1 MKRLLLFSFGLF
13 VSLGFFTQCSDDP
26 TGVGSEYLEV
36 NSWIRNQMSN
46 YYYWNF
52 VVPRMAPG
60 NLAPEQFFEEIL
72 YTTDEFSY
80 MTDDAETLLNE
91 LSGSQYSS
99 GFSPAILSFSD
110 QDQLFMVVKYVYP
123 GSPAQLAG
131 LQRGDI
137 ILSVNG
143 QTLNSANYQ
152 ELLQINGTVSYGL
165 GSYSLDEVTQQ
176 VNITDLDSVISVQ
189 KDILQL
195 DPVITTKVIETGG
208 KRIGY
213 LFYAQFIDGTADLF
227 INGLNEQLAELKAQQ
242 IDELVIDLRY
252 NPGGRITAASQFAN
266 ALVPLESAQNKDI
279 FVEFEYNSLLENFYQ
294 NTDGVDSEILFL
306 RFQEGPVSMGLE
318 RIYVLTTNQTASASE
333 LLIHGLKPYMEVIT
347 VGSNTLGK
355 YFGSF
360 VITGTFQSPP
370 VYYAILPVT
379 LKYLNADQ
387 ESDFIDGLEAQ
398 IGASENILS
407 PKPLGDPTDPLL
419 EAAISDI
426 LGEPVSAKPLPTTFS
441 PTVTWYPTLSNQL
454 QSKAW
459 FIQD

>member
-1 MKRLLLFSFGLF
+1 MKRLLLFFFGLF

-52 VVPRMAPG
+52 VIPRMAPG
-60 NLAPEQFFEEIL
+60 NLPPEQFFEEIL

-123 GSPAQLAG
+123 DSPAQLAG
-131 LQRGDI
+131 LERGDI

-152 ELLQINGTVSYGL
+152 ELLQINGTVTYGL
-165 GSYSLDEVTQQ
+165 GSYSLDEETQQ
-176 VNITDLDSVISVQ
+176 ANITDLDSVISVR
-189 KDILQL
+189 KEILQL

-213 LFYAQFIDGTADLF
+213 LFYAQFIDGTANLF
-227 INGLNEQLAELKAQQ
+227 INGLNERLAELKAQQ

-266 ALVPLESAQNKDI
+266 ALVPLETVQNKDI

-294 NTDGVDSEILFL
+294 STDGVDSENLFL

-355 YFGSF
+355 YYGSF

-379 LKYLNADQ
+379 LKYLNANQ

-398 IGASENILS
+398 VGASENILS

-419 EAAISDI
+419 EAAISDMM
-426 LGEPVSAKPLPTTFS
+426 GETVSAKPFPTTFS
-441 PTVTWYPTLSNQL
+441 PAVRWYPTLSYQL

>member
-1 MKRLLLFSFGLF
+1 
-13 VSLGFFTQCSDDP
+13 
-26 TGVGSEYLEV
+26 
-36 NSWIRNQMSN
+36 MSN

-60 NLAPEQFFEEIL
+60 NLSPEQFFEEIL

-123 GSPAQLAG
+123 DSPAQLAG
-131 LQRGDI
+131 LERGDI

-143 QTLNSANYQ
+143 QTLNSTNYQ
-152 ELLQINGTVSYGL
+152 ELLQINGTVTYGL
-165 GSYSLDEVTQQ
+165 GSYSLDEETQQ
-176 VNITDLDSVISVQ
+176 ANITDLDSVISVR
-189 KDILQL
+189 KEILQL

-213 LFYAQFIDGTADLF
+213 LFYAQFIDGTANLF
-227 INGLNEQLAELKAQQ
+227 INGLNERLAELKAQQ

-266 ALVPLESAQNKDI
+266 ALVPLETVQNKDI

-294 NTDGVDSEILFL
+294 STDGVDSENLFL

-355 YFGSF
+355 YYGSF
-360 VITGTFQSPP
+360 VITRTFQSPP

-379 LKYLNADQ
+379 LKYLNAYQ

-398 IGASENILS
+398 IGAFENILS

-426 LGEPVSAKPLPTTFS
+426 VGETLSAKPFPTTFS
-441 PTVTWYPTLSNQL
+441 PTVNWYPTLSNQL

>member
-294 NTDGVDSEILFL
+294 NTDGVDSENLFL

-355 YFGSF
+355 YYGSF

>member
-1 MKRLLLFSFGLF
+1 MKRFLVFCLGLSISLSFF
-13 VSLGFFTQCSDDP
+13 VQCSDDP

-36 NSWIRNQMSN
+36 NSWIRSQMSD

-60 NLAPEQFFEEIL
+60 NLTPKQFFEDIL
-72 YTTDEFSY
+72 YETDQFSY
-80 MTDDAETLLNE
+80 ITDDAETLLNE
-91 LSGSQYSS
+91 LNGSQYSS

-110 QDQLFMVVKYVYP
+110 QDQLFMMVKYVYP
-123 GSPAQLAG
+123 DSPAQLAG
-131 LQRGDI
+131 LERGDI

-152 ELLQINGTVSYGL
+152 ELLQINGMVTYGL
-165 GSYSLDEVTQQ
+165 GSYSLDAETQQ
-176 VNITDLDSVISVQ
+176 ANITDLDSVISVR
-189 KDILQL
+189 KEILQL
-195 DPVITTKVIETGG
+195 NPVITTKVIETGG
-208 KRIGY
+208 KRIAY
-213 LFYAQFIDGTADLF
+213 LFYAQFIDGTANLF
-227 INGLNEQLAELKAQQ
+227 INGLNERLAELKAQQ

-266 ALVPLESAQNKDI
+266 ALVPLETVQNKDI

-294 NTDGVDSEILFL
+294 STDGVDSENLFL

-355 YFGSF
+355 YYGSF
-360 VITGTFQSPP
+360 VITGTFQSPS

-379 LKYLNADQ
+379 LKYLNANQ

-419 EAAISDI
+419 EAAISDMM
-426 LGEPVSAKPLPTTFS
+426 GETVSAKPFPTTFS
-441 PTVTWYPTLSNQL
+441 PTVHWYPTLSNQL

>member
-1 MKRLLLFSFGLF
+1 MKRLLLFCFGLF

-52 VVPRMAPG
+52 VIPRMAPG
-60 NLAPEQFFEEIL
+60 NLPPEQFFEEIL

-123 GSPAQLAG
+123 DSPAQLAG
-131 LQRGDI
+131 LERGDI

-152 ELLQINGTVSYGL
+152 ELLQINGTVTYGL
-165 GSYSLDEVTQQ
+165 GSYSLDEETQQ
-176 VNITDLDSVISVQ
+176 ANITDLDSVISVR
-189 KDILQL
+189 KEILQL

-213 LFYAQFIDGTADLF
+213 LFYAQFIDGTANLF
-227 INGLNEQLAELKAQQ
+227 INGLNERLAELKAQQ
-242 IDELVIDLRY
+242 IDELVVDLRY

-266 ALVPLESAQNKDI
+266 ALVPLETVQNKDI

-294 NTDGVDSEILFL
+294 STDGVDSENLFL

-355 YFGSF
+355 YYGSF

-379 LKYLNADQ
+379 LKYLNANQ

-398 IGASENILS
+398 VGASENILS

-419 EAAISDI
+419 EAAISDMM
-426 LGEPVSAKPLPTTFS
+426 GETVSAKPFPTTFS
-441 PTVTWYPTLSNQL
+441 PAVRWYPTLSYQL

>member
-1 MKRLLLFSFGLF
+1 
-13 VSLGFFTQCSDDP
+13 
-26 TGVGSEYLEV
+26 
-36 NSWIRNQMSN
+36 
-46 YYYWNF
+46 
-52 VVPRMAPG
+52 
-60 NLAPEQFFEEIL
+60 
-72 YTTDEFSY
+72 
-80 MTDDAETLLNE
+80 
-91 LSGSQYSS
+91 
-99 GFSPAILSFSD
+99 
-110 QDQLFMVVKYVYP
+110 MVVKYVYP
-123 GSPAQLAG
+123 DSPAQLAG
-131 LQRGDI
+131 LERGDI

-143 QTLNSANYQ
+143 QTLNSTNYQ
-152 ELLQINGTVSYGL
+152 ELLQINGTVTYGL
-165 GSYSLDEVTQQ
+165 GSYSLDEETQQ
-176 VNITDLDSVISVQ
+176 ANITDLDSVISVR
-189 KDILQL
+189 KEILQL

-213 LFYAQFIDGTADLF
+213 LFYAQFIDGTANLF
-227 INGLNEQLAELKAQQ
+227 INGLNERLAELKAQQ

-266 ALVPLESAQNKDI
+266 ALVPLETAQNEDI

-294 NTDGVDSEILFL
+294 STDGVDSENLFL

-355 YFGSF
+355 YYGSF

-379 LKYLNADQ
+379 LKYLNANQ

-398 IGASENILS
+398 IGAFENILS

-426 LGEPVSAKPLPTTFS
+426 VGETLSAKPFPTTFS
-441 PTVTWYPTLSNQL
+441 PTVNWYPTLSNQL

>member
-1 MKRLLLFSFGLF
+1 MKRLLLFFFGLF

-52 VVPRMAPG
+52 VIPRMAPG
-60 NLAPEQFFEEIL
+60 NLPPEQFFEEIL

-123 GSPAQLAG
+123 DSPAQLAG
-131 LQRGDI
+131 LERGDI

-152 ELLQINGTVSYGL
+152 ELLQINGTVTYGL
-165 GSYSLDEVTQQ
+165 GSYSLDEETQQ
-176 VNITDLDSVISVQ
+176 ANITDLDSVISVR
-189 KDILQL
+189 KEILQL

-213 LFYAQFIDGTADLF
+213 LFYAQFIDGTANLF
-227 INGLNEQLAELKAQQ
+227 INGLNERLAELKAQQ

-266 ALVPLESAQNKDI
+266 ALVPLETVQNKDI

-294 NTDGVDSEILFL
+294 STDEVDSENLFL

-355 YFGSF
+355 YYGSF

-379 LKYLNADQ
+379 LKYLNANQ

-407 PKPLGDPTDPLL
+407 PKPLGDQTDPLL
-419 EAAISDI
+419 EAAILDMM
-426 LGEPVSAKPLPTTFS
+426 GEIVSVKPLPITFS
-441 PTVTWYPTLSNQL
+441 PTVHWYPTLSNQL

>member
-1 MKRLLLFSFGLF
+1 MKRLLLFFFGLF
-13 VSLGFFTQCSDDP
+13 VSLGFFTQCSYDP

-52 VVPRMAPG
+52 VIPRMSPG
-60 NLAPEQFFEEIL
+60 NLPPEQFFEEIL

-123 GSPAQLAG
+123 DSPAQLAG
-131 LQRGDI
+131 LERGDI

-152 ELLQINGTVSYGL
+152 ELLQINGTVTYGL
-165 GSYSLDEVTQQ
+165 GSYSLDEETQQ
-176 VNITDLDSVISVQ
+176 ANITDLDSVISVR
-189 KDILQL
+189 KEILQL

-213 LFYAQFIDGTADLF
+213 LFYAQFIDGTANLF
-227 INGLNEQLAELKAQQ
+227 INGLNERLAELKAQQ

-266 ALVPLESAQNKDI
+266 ALVPLETVQNKDI

-294 NTDGVDSEILFL
+294 STDEVDSENLFL

-355 YFGSF
+355 YYGSF

-379 LKYLNADQ
+379 LKYLNANQ

-398 IGASENILS
+398 VGASENILS

-419 EAAISDI
+419 EAAISDMM
-426 LGEPVSAKPLPTTFS
+426 GETVSAKPFPTTFS
-441 PTVTWYPTLSNQL
+441 PAVRWYPTLSNQL

>member
-294 NTDGVDSEILFL
+294 NTDGVDSESLFL

>member
-1 MKRLLLFSFGLF
+1 MKRLLLFFFGLF

-36 NSWIRNQMSN
+36 NSWIQNQMSN

-52 VVPRMAPG
+52 VIPRMAPG
-60 NLAPEQFFEEIL
+60 NLPPEQFFEEIL

-80 MTDDAETLLNE
+80 MTDDAENLLNE

-123 GSPAQLAG
+123 DSPAQLAG
-131 LQRGDI
+131 LERGDI

-152 ELLQINGTVSYGL
+152 ELLQINGTVTYGL
-165 GSYSLDEVTQQ
+165 GSYSLDEETQQ
-176 VNITDLDSVISVQ
+176 ANITDLDSVISVR
-189 KDILQL
+189 KEILQL

-213 LFYAQFIDGTADLF
+213 LFYAQFIDGTANLF
-227 INGLNEQLAELKAQQ
+227 INGLNERLAELKAQQ

-266 ALVPLESAQNKDI
+266 ALVPLETVQNKDI

-294 NTDGVDSEILFL
+294 STDEVDSENLFL

-355 YFGSF
+355 YYGSF

-379 LKYLNADQ
+379 LKYLNANQ

-398 IGASENILS
+398 VGASENILS

-419 EAAISDI
+419 EAAISDMM
-426 LGEPVSAKPLPTTFS
+426 GETVSAKPFPTTFS
-441 PTVTWYPTLSNQL
+441 PAVRWYPTLSNQL
-454 QSKAW
+454 QSEAW

>member
-294 NTDGVDSEILFL
+294 NTDGVDSENLFL

-355 YFGSF
+355 YYGSF

-379 LKYLNADQ
+379 LKYINADQ

>member
-1 MKRLLLFSFGLF
+1 
-13 VSLGFFTQCSDDP
+13 
-26 TGVGSEYLEV
+26 
-36 NSWIRNQMSN
+36 
-46 YYYWNF
+46 
-52 VVPRMAPG
+52 
-60 NLAPEQFFEEIL
+60 
-72 YTTDEFSY
+72 

-123 GSPAQLAG
+123 DSPAQLAG
-131 LQRGDI
+131 LERGDI

-143 QTLNSANYQ
+143 QTLNSTNYQ
-152 ELLQINGTVSYGL
+152 ELLQINGTVTYGL
-165 GSYSLDEVTQQ
+165 GSYSLDEETQQ
-176 VNITDLDSVISVQ
+176 ANITDLDSVISVR
-189 KDILQL
+189 KEILQL

-213 LFYAQFIDGTADLF
+213 LFYAQFIDGTANLF
-227 INGLNEQLAELKAQQ
+227 INGLNERLAELKAQQ

-266 ALVPLESAQNKDI
+266 ALVPLETVQNKDI

-294 NTDGVDSEILFL
+294 STDGVDSENLFL

-355 YFGSF
+355 YYGSF
-360 VITGTFQSPP
+360 VITRTFQSPP

-379 LKYLNADQ
+379 LKYLNAYQ

-398 IGASENILS
+398 IGAFENILS

-426 LGEPVSAKPLPTTFS
+426 VGETLSAKPFPTTFS
-441 PTVTWYPTLSNQL
+441 PTVNWYPTLSNQL

>member
-1 MKRLLLFSFGLF
+1 
-13 VSLGFFTQCSDDP
+13 
-26 TGVGSEYLEV
+26 
-36 NSWIRNQMSN
+36 MSN

-52 VVPRMAPG
+52 VIPRMAPG
-60 NLAPEQFFEEIL
+60 NLPPEQFFEEIL

-123 GSPAQLAG
+123 DSPAQLAG
-131 LQRGDI
+131 LERGDI

-143 QTLNSANYQ
+143 QTLNSTNYQ
-152 ELLQINGTVSYGL
+152 ELLQINGTVTYGL
-165 GSYSLDEVTQQ
+165 GSYSLDEETQQ
-176 VNITDLDSVISVQ
+176 ANITDLDSVISVR
-189 KDILQL
+189 KEILQL

-213 LFYAQFIDGTADLF
+213 LFYAQFIDGTANLF
-227 INGLNEQLAELKAQQ
+227 INGLNERLAELKAQQ

-266 ALVPLESAQNKDI
+266 ALVPLETVQNKDI

-294 NTDGVDSEILFL
+294 STDGVDSENLFL

-355 YFGSF
+355 YYGSF

-379 LKYLNADQ
+379 LKYLNAYQ
-387 ESDFIDGLEAQ
+387 ESDFIDGLKAQ
-398 IGASENILS
+398 IGAFENILS

-426 LGEPVSAKPLPTTFS
+426 VGETLSAKPFPTTFS
-441 PTVTWYPTLSNQL
+441 PTVNWYPTLSNQL

>member
-1 MKRLLLFSFGLF
+1 MKRFLVFCLGLSISLSFF
-13 VSLGFFTQCSDDP
+13 VQCSDDP

-36 NSWIRNQMSN
+36 NSWIRSQMSD

-60 NLAPEQFFEEIL
+60 NLTPKQFFEDIL
-72 YTTDEFSY
+72 YETDQFSY
-80 MTDDAETLLNE
+80 ITDDAETLLNE
-91 LSGSQYSS
+91 LNGSQYSS

-123 GSPAQLAG
+123 DSPAQLAG
-131 LQRGDI
+131 LERGDI

-152 ELLQINGTVSYGL
+152 ELLQINGMVTYGL
-165 GSYSLDEVTQQ
+165 GSYSLDAETQQ
-176 VNITDLDSVISVQ
+176 ANITDLDSVISVR
-189 KDILQL
+189 KEILQL

-213 LFYAQFIDGTADLF
+213 LFYAQFIDGTANLF
-227 INGLNEQLAELKAQQ
+227 INGLNERLAELKAQQ

-266 ALVPLESAQNKDI
+266 ALVPLETVQNKDI

-294 NTDGVDSEILFL
+294 STDGVDSENLFL

-355 YFGSF
+355 YYGSF
-360 VITGTFQSPP
+360 VITGTFQSPS

-379 LKYLNADQ
+379 LKYLNANQ

-419 EAAISDI
+419 EAAISDMM
-426 LGEPVSAKPLPTTFS
+426 GETVSAKPFPTTFS
-441 PTVTWYPTLSNQL
+441 PTVHWYPTLSNQL

>member
-1 MKRLLLFSFGLF
+1 
-13 VSLGFFTQCSDDP
+13 
-26 TGVGSEYLEV
+26 
-36 NSWIRNQMSN
+36 MSN

-60 NLAPEQFFEEIL
+60 NLSPEQFFEEIL

-165 GSYSLDEVTQQ
+165 GSYSLDEETQQ

-294 NTDGVDSEILFL
+294 NTDGVDSESLFL

-355 YFGSF
+355 YYGSF

>member
-1 MKRLLLFSFGLF
+1 MKRFLVFCLGLSISLSFF
-13 VSLGFFTQCSDDP
+13 VQCSDDP

-36 NSWIRNQMSN
+36 NSWIRSQMSD

-60 NLAPEQFFEEIL
+60 NLTPKQFFEDIL
-72 YTTDEFSY
+72 YETDQFSY
-80 MTDDAETLLNE
+80 ITDDAETLLNE
-91 LSGSQYSS
+91 LNGSQYSS

-123 GSPAQLAG
+123 DSPAQLAG
-131 LQRGDI
+131 LERGDI

-152 ELLQINGTVSYGL
+152 ELLQINGMVTYGL
-165 GSYSLDEVTQQ
+165 GSYSLDAETQQ
-176 VNITDLDSVISVQ
+176 ANITDLDSVISVR
-189 KDILQL
+189 KEILQL

-213 LFYAQFIDGTADLF
+213 LFYAQFIDGTANLF
-227 INGLNEQLAELKAQQ
+227 INGLNERLAELKAQK

-266 ALVPLESAQNKDI
+266 ALVPLETVQNKDI

-294 NTDGVDSEILFL
+294 STDGVDSENLFL

-355 YFGSF
+355 YYGSF
-360 VITGTFQSPP
+360 VITGTFQSPS

-379 LKYLNADQ
+379 LKYLNANQ

-419 EAAISDI
+419 EAAISDMM
-426 LGEPVSAKPLPTTFS
+426 GETVSAKPFPTTFS
-441 PTVTWYPTLSNQL
+441 PTVHWYPTLSNQL

>member
-1 MKRLLLFSFGLF
+1 MKRFLVFCLCLSISLSFF
-13 VSLGFFTQCSDDP
+13 VQCSDDP

-36 NSWIRNQMSN
+36 NSWIRSQMSD

-60 NLAPEQFFEEIL
+60 NLTPKQFFEDIL
-72 YTTDEFSY
+72 YETDQFSY
-80 MTDDAETLLNE
+80 ITDDAETLLNE
-91 LSGSQYSS
+91 LNGSKYSS
-99 GFSPAILSFSD
+99 GVSPAILSLSD
-110 QDQLFMVVKYVYP
+110 RDQVFMVVKYVYP
-123 GSPAQLAG
+123 DSPAQQAG
-131 LQRGDI
+131 LKRGDI

-143 QTLNSANYQ
+143 QTLSSANYQ
-152 ELLQINGTVSYGL
+152 ELLQINGTVTYGL
-165 GSYSLDEVTQQ
+165 GSYSLDAETQQ
-176 VNITDLDSVISVQ
+176 VNITDLDSVISVR
-189 KDILQL
+189 KEILQL

-213 LFYAQFIDGTADLF
+213 LFYAQFIDGTANLF
-227 INGLNEQLAELKAQQ
+227 INGLNERLAELKSQQ

-252 NPGGRITAASQFAN
+252 NPGGRITAASQFSN
-266 ALVPLESAQNKDI
+266 ALVPLETVQNKDI

-294 NTDGVDSEILFL
+294 STDGVDSENLFL

-355 YFGSF
+355 YYGSF
-360 VITGTFQSPP
+360 VITGTFQSPS

-379 LKYLNADQ
+379 LKYLNANQ

-419 EAAISDI
+419 EAAISDMI
-426 LGEPVSAKPLPTTFS
+426 GEAVSAKPFQTTFS
-441 PTVTWYPTLSNQL
+441 PTVHWYPTLSNQL

>member
-46 YYYWNF
+46 YYFWNF

-294 NTDGVDSEILFL
+294 NTDGVDSENLFL

-355 YFGSF
+355 YYGSF

-387 ESDFIDGLEAQ
+387 ESDFIDGLEAR

>member
-1 MKRLLLFSFGLF
+1 MKRLLLFFFGLF

-52 VVPRMAPG
+52 VIPRMAPG
-60 NLAPEQFFEEIL
+60 NLPPEQFFEEIL

-123 GSPAQLAG
+123 DSPAQLAG
-131 LQRGDI
+131 LERGDI

-152 ELLQINGTVSYGL
+152 ELLQINGTVTYGL
-165 GSYSLDEVTQQ
+165 GSYSLDEETQQ
-176 VNITDLDSVISVQ
+176 ANITDLDSVISVQ
-189 KDILQL
+189 KEILQL

-213 LFYAQFIDGTADLF
+213 LFYAQFIDGTANLF
-227 INGLNEQLAELKAQQ
+227 INGLNERLAELKAQQ

-266 ALVPLESAQNKDI
+266 ALVPLETVQNKDI

-294 NTDGVDSEILFL
+294 STDEVDSENLFL

-355 YFGSF
+355 YYGSF

-379 LKYLNADQ
+379 LKYLNANQ

-398 IGASENILS
+398 VGASENILS

-419 EAAISDI
+419 EAAISDMM
-426 LGEPVSAKPLPTTFS
+426 GETVSAKPFPTTFS
-441 PTVTWYPTLSNQL
+441 PAVRWYPTLSNQL

>member
-1 MKRLLLFSFGLF
+1 
-13 VSLGFFTQCSDDP
+13 
-26 TGVGSEYLEV
+26 
-36 NSWIRNQMSN
+36 
-46 YYYWNF
+46 
-52 VVPRMAPG
+52 MAPG
-60 NLAPEQFFEEIL
+60 NLPPEQFFEEIL

-123 GSPAQLAG
+123 DSPAQLAG
-131 LQRGDI
+131 LERGDI

-152 ELLQINGTVSYGL
+152 ELLQINGTVTYGL
-165 GSYSLDEVTQQ
+165 GSYSLDEETQQ
-176 VNITDLDSVISVQ
+176 ANITDLDSVISVR
-189 KDILQL
+189 KEILQL

-213 LFYAQFIDGTADLF
+213 LFYAQFIDGTANLF
-227 INGLNEQLAELKAQQ
+227 INGLNERLAELKAQQ

-266 ALVPLESAQNKDI
+266 ALVPLETVQNKDI

-294 NTDGVDSEILFL
+294 STDEVDSENLFL

-355 YFGSF
+355 YYGSF

-379 LKYLNADQ
+379 LKYLNANQ

-398 IGASENILS
+398 VGASENILS
-407 PKPLGDPTDPLL
+407 PKLLGDPTDPLL
-419 EAAISDI
+419 EAAISDMM
-426 LGEPVSAKPLPTTFS
+426 GETVSAKPFPTTFS
-441 PTVTWYPTLSNQL
+441 PAVRWYPTLSNQL

>member
-294 NTDGVDSEILFL
+294 NTDGVDSESLFL

-355 YFGSF
+355 YYGSF

>member
-1 MKRLLLFSFGLF
+1 MKRFLLFCFGLI

-26 TGVGSEYLEV
+26 TGVGSEYLEA
-36 NSWIRNQMSN
+36 NSWIRSQMAN

-60 NLAPEQFFEEIL
+60 NLPPEQFFEEIL
-72 YTTDEFSY
+72 YATDGFSY

-91 LSGSQYSS
+91 LNGSQYSS

-110 QDQLFMVVKYVYP
+110 RDQLFMVVKYVYP
-123 GSPAQLAG
+123 DSPAEEVG

-143 QTLNSANYQ
+143 QTLNSTNYQ
-152 ELLQINGTVSYGL
+152 ELLQINGTVTYGL
-165 GSYSLDEVTQQ
+165 GSYSVNQETQQ
-176 VNITDLDSVISVQ
+176 ASITDLDSVISVQ
-189 KDILQL
+189 KEILQL
-195 DPVITTKVIETGG
+195 DPVITTKVIEKEG

-213 LFYAQFIDGTADLF
+213 LFYAQFIDGTADIF
-227 INGLNEQLAELKAQQ
+227 INRLNERLAELKAQQ

-252 NPGGRITAASQFAN
+252 NPGGRITAASRFAN
-266 ALVPLESAQNKDI
+266 ALVPLETAQNKEV

-294 NTDGVDSEILFL
+294 NTEGADSENLFL
-306 RFQEGPVSMGLE
+306 RFQEGPVSMGLD
-318 RIYVLTTNQTASASE
+318 RVYILTTNQTASASE
-333 LLIHGLKPYMEVIT
+333 LLINGLKPYMEVIT

-355 YFGSF
+355 YYGSF
-360 VITGTFQSPP
+360 VITGTFQNPP

-379 LKYLNADQ
+379 LKYLNAN
-387 ESDFIDGLEAQ
+387 EETDFIEGLEAQ
-398 IGASENILS
+398 IDASENILS

-419 EAAISDI
+419 EAAIFDI
-426 LGEPVSAKPLPTTFS
+426 LGQTVAAKPMSSRHTPSLS
-441 PTVTWYPTLSNQL
+441 WYPILSNQL
-454 QSKAW
+454 QSNAW

>member
-52 VVPRMAPG
+52 MVPRMAPG

-294 NTDGVDSEILFL
+294 NTDGVDSENLFL

-355 YFGSF
+355 YYGSF

>member
-1 MKRLLLFSFGLF
+1 MKRLLLFFFGLF

-52 VVPRMAPG
+52 VIPRMAPG
-60 NLAPEQFFEEIL
+60 NLPPEQFFEEIL

-123 GSPAQLAG
+123 DSPAQLAG
-131 LQRGDI
+131 LERGDI

-152 ELLQINGTVSYGL
+152 ELLQINGTVTYGL
-165 GSYSLDEVTQQ
+165 GSYSLDEETQQ
-176 VNITDLDSVISVQ
+176 ANITDLDSVISVR
-189 KDILQL
+189 KEILQL

-213 LFYAQFIDGTADLF
+213 LFYAQFIDGTANLF
-227 INGLNEQLAELKAQQ
+227 INGLNERLAELKAQQ

-266 ALVPLESAQNKDI
+266 ALVPLETVQNKDI

-294 NTDGVDSEILFL
+294 STDEVDSENLFL

-355 YFGSF
+355 YYGSF

-379 LKYLNADQ
+379 LKYLNANQ

-398 IGASENILS
+398 VGASENILS

-419 EAAISDI
+419 EAAISDMM
-426 LGEPVSAKPLPTTFS
+426 GETVSAKPFPTTFS
-441 PTVTWYPTLSNQL
+441 PAVRWYPTLSYQL

>member
-294 NTDGVDSEILFL
+294 NTDGVDSENLFL

-355 YFGSF
+355 YYGSF

-387 ESDFIDGLEAQ
+387 ESDFIDGLEAR

>member
-176 VNITDLDSVISVQ
+176 VNITDLDSVISLQ

-294 NTDGVDSEILFL
+294 NTDGVDSENLFL

-355 YFGSF
+355 YYGSF

-387 ESDFIDGLEAQ
+387 ESDFIDGLKAQ

>member
-195 DPVITTKVIETGG
+195 DPVITTKVIEMGG

-266 ALVPLESAQNKDI
+266 ALVPLQTAQNNDI

-294 NTDGVDSEILFL
+294 NTDGVDSENLFL

-355 YFGSF
+355 YYGSF

>member
-1 MKRLLLFSFGLF
+1 MKRFLVFCLCLSINLSFF
-13 VSLGFFTQCSDDP
+13 VQCSDDP

-36 NSWIRNQMSN
+36 NSWIRSQMSD

-60 NLAPEQFFEEIL
+60 NLTPKQFFEDIL
-72 YTTDEFSY
+72 YEMDQFSY
-80 MTDDAETLLNE
+80 ITDDAETLLNE
-91 LSGSQYSS
+91 LNGSQYSS

-123 GSPAQLAG
+123 DSPAQLAG
-131 LQRGDI
+131 LERGDI

-152 ELLQINGTVSYGL
+152 ELLQINGTVTYGL
-165 GSYSLDEVTQQ
+165 GSCSLDAETQQ
-176 VNITDLDSVISVQ
+176 ANITDLDSVISVR
-189 KDILQL
+189 KEILQL

-213 LFYAQFIDGTADLF
+213 LFYAQFIDGTANLF
-227 INGLNEQLAELKAQQ
+227 INGLNERLAELKAQQ

-266 ALVPLESAQNKDI
+266 ALVPLETVQNKDI

-294 NTDGVDSEILFL
+294 STDGVDSENLFL

-333 LLIHGLKPYMEVIT
+333 LLIHGLKPYMEVVT

-355 YFGSF
+355 YYGSF
-360 VITGTFQSPP
+360 VITGTFQSPS

-379 LKYLNADQ
+379 LKYLNANQ

-398 IGASENILS
+398 IGVSENILS

-419 EAAISDI
+419 EAAISDMM
-426 LGEPVSAKPLPTTFS
+426 GETVSAKPFPTTFS
-441 PTVTWYPTLSNQL
+441 PTVHWYPTLSNQL

>member
-176 VNITDLDSVISVQ
+176 VNITDLDSVISVR
-189 KDILQL
+189 KEILQL

-227 INGLNEQLAELKAQQ
+227 INGLNERLAELKTQQ

-294 NTDGVDSEILFL
+294 NTDGVDSENLFL

-355 YFGSF
+355 YYGSF

-387 ESDFIDGLEAQ
+387 ESDFIDGLEAR